1 MKHRHSPEVERAVHL
16 ELLRARA
23 AIERESLL
31 MHASRLGDSLDPR
44 ALIGRVSQIRGA
56 SILFQGFD
64 FAKRYPFVTSTLSTL
79 LFGRFSR
86 LAKFGGIA
94 LTLWQAIMVAQKQI
108 QDRASQDHA
117 SQDR

>member
-1 MKHRHSPEVERAVHL
+1 MKHRLSPEVERAVRL

-23 AIERESLL
+23 AVERESFLF
-31 MHASRLGDSLDPR
+31 HATRLGDSLDPR
-44 ALIGRVSQIRGA
+44 NLIGRMTQTKGA
-56 SILFQGFD
+56 SFLFQGFD

-94 LTLWQAIMVAQKQI
+94 LTLWQAFMVAQKQI
-108 QDRASQDHA
+108 QDRAA

>member
-1 MKHRHSPEVERAVHL
+1 MKHRLSPEVERAVRL

-23 AIERESLL
+23 AVERESFV
-31 MHASRLGDSLDPR
+31 MHVTRLGDALDPR
-44 ALIGRVSQIRGA
+44 ALIGRMTQTKGA
-56 SILFQGFD
+56 SFLFQGFD

-94 LTLWQAIMVAQKQI
+94 LTLWQAFVVAQKQI
-108 QDRASQDHA
+108 QDRAA

>member
-23 AIERESLL
+23 AVERESF
-31 MHASRLGDSLDPR
+31 MIHASRLGDSLDPR
-44 ALIGRVSQIRGA
+44 TWIGRMGQSSGA
-56 SILFQGFD
+56 NFLFQGFD

-86 LAKFGGIA
+86 LVKFGGIA

-108 QDRASQDHA
+108 QDRASQDGPP
-117 SQDR
+117 QDR

>member
-1 MKHRHSPEVERAVHL
+1 MKHRLSPEAERAVRL

-23 AIERESLL
+23 AVERESFKV
-31 MHASRLGDSLDPR
+31 HASRLGDALDPR
-44 ALIGRVSQIRGA
+44 QWIGRMTQTKGA
-56 SILFQGFD
+56 GMLFQGVD
-64 FAKRYPFVTSTLSTL
+64 FARRYPFVTSTLSTL

-94 LTLWQAIMVAQKQI
+94 LTLWQAFTVAQKQI
-108 QDRASQDHA
+108 QDRAA

>member
-1 MKHRHSPEVERAVHL
+1 MKHRLSPAVERAVRL

-23 AIERESLL
+23 AVERESFLI
-31 MHASRLGDSLDPR
+31 HATRLGDALDPR
-44 ALIGRVSQIRGA
+44 AFIGRMTQTKGGSF
-56 SILFQGFD
+56 LFQGFD

-94 LTLWQAIMVAQKQI
+94 LTLWQAFVVAQKQI
-108 QDRASQDHA
+108 QDRAA

>member
-1 MKHRHSPEVERAVHL
+1 MKHHHSPEVERAVRL

-23 AIERESLL
+23 AVERESFII
-31 MHASRLGDSLDPR
+31 HASGLGDSLDPR
-44 ALIGRVSQIRGA
+44 AWIGRVTQHRGA
-56 SILFQGFD
+56 NILFQGFD

-94 LTLWQAIMVAQKQI
+94 LTLWQAFMVAQKQI
-108 QDRASQDHA
+108 QDRASEGGPA
-117 SQDR
+117 QDR